1 MSKHRIGDPKFA
13 LSIQMEGLPR
23 SVGPFDDR
31 EAAFE
36 WARDNVGGPGL
47 EGSYH
52 AFPIVSP
59 EDIQKKSSNV
69 IPFRRRNRA

>member
-1 MSKHRIGDPKFA
+1 MFA

-23 SVGPFDDR
+23 TVGPFVDR
-31 EAAFE
+31 ESAFE
-36 WARDNVGGPGL
+36 WARDNVGGPGK

-52 AFPIVSP
+52 VFPMIRP
-59 EDIQKKSSNV
+59 QDIQKKPTNV